1 MRIGAASLAGAGRK
15 RTRGQSM
22 TRLATICA
30 ETAVRPAATLL
41 HGECTLVTPN
51 TIQIHGL
58 GTTGRELAGKEGR
71 KGETRGRGLRG
82 GGCEDD

>member
-1 MRIGAASLAGAGRK
+1 MLIGVASMAGAGRK

-22 TRLATICA
+22 TRLATVCA

-58 GTTGRELAGKEGR
+58 GTTGRELAGREGK
-71 KGETRGRGLRG
+71 KGETRGRRIARGWLRG
-82 GGCEDD
+82 

>member
-1 MRIGAASLAGAGRK
+1 MLIGAASLAGAGRK

-22 TRLATICA
+22 TKLATVCA

-58 GTTGRELAGKEGR
+58 GTTGRELVGREGK
-71 KGETRGRGLRG
+71 KGETRGRGFARGWLRG
-82 GGCEDD
+82 